1 MTVQA
6 ERHAAEPESRE
17 DPLIVVHP
25 LLRLDP
31 PADASGKWTASW
43 LGSRHGVRITGPG
56 VAVLLLASAPVTC
69 AGIVDRLVLRG
80 IAEATAWHLVRGLE
94 QRGLLLQVSS
104 PSYQDAWRLAQ
115 ESGAWRAAG
124 WRAAAAYHFQTYG
137 YQFETYGRD
146 GSSDEDARRMLGYAS
161 TESDV
166 DRGKVSAD
174 ASSVGLPAPA
184 AGLALFSFL
193 DISAG
198 RVPPVPF
205 GLSAVSGVLSLV
217 ALPVQTVPLPWPGAR
232 PVVHKTSPSGG
243 SRHPTEFYLRAI
255 DVTGL
260 PAGWYHVSSPTG
272 ELCRVRDPGRD
283 DASLTHF
290 FSGLVSHANF
300 VPRAVL
306 VYSCMFR
313 RNRYRYREPRTFRT
327 IHMDVGHLMS
337 TTQAAAAASGL
348 TAAHLPVIRGRALAE
363 HLGLDPLVECPLA
376 ASLLGT
382 HYGDAEGS
390 Q

>member
-1 MTVQA
+1 M
-6 ERHAAEPESRE
+6 
-17 DPLIVVHP
+17 L
-25 LLRLDP
+25 
-31 PADASGKWTASW
+31 
-43 LGSRHGVRITGPG
+43 
-56 VAVLLLASAPVTC
+56 
-69 AGIVDRLVLRG
+69 
-80 IAEATAWHLVRGLE
+80 
-94 QRGLLLQVSS
+94 
-104 PSYQDAWRLAQ
+104 SY
-115 ESGAWRAAG
+115 S
-124 WRAAAAYHFQTYG
+124 
-137 YQFETYGRD
+137 
-146 GSSDEDARRMLGYAS
+146 S
-161 TESDV
+161 TEADV
-166 DRGKVSAD
+166 DRGKVSTGE
-174 ASSVGLPAPA
+174 SSVRLPVPE
-184 AGLALFSFL
+184 AGLAMFSFL

-198 RVPPVPF
+198 RVPPAPF
-205 GLSAVSGVLSLV
+205 SLSAVARVLSLV
-217 ALPVQTVPLPWPGAR
+217 ALPVQAMPLPWPGAR
-232 PVVHKTSPSGG
+232 PVVRRTSPSGG

-255 DVTGL
+255 DLAGL

-337 TTQAAAAASGL
+337 TAQVAAAASGL

-382 HYGDAEGS
+382 HHGDARGS